1 VFLLAGSIVQS
12 LIILNND
19 TYEPKSWQALLIMYA
34 CIIGA
39 VLTNTV
45 VSSFLP
51 AIEGAI
57 LICYVV
63 GFFAILITVTYLAP
77 VHNSATEVFN
87 FFLNN
92 GGWPT
97 QGLSVFIGMISTVF
111 IFLGK
116 FSHSLP
122 SSPPMLTLSLGADSV
137 IHVHTRGKILLK
149 D

>member
-1 VFLLAGSIVQS
+1 
-12 LIILNND
+12 
-19 TYEPKSWQALLIMYA
+19 MYA

-45 VSSFLP
+45 ISSFLP

-57 LICYVV
+57 LICHVV

-97 QGLSVFIGMISTVF
+97 QGLSVFIGIISTVF

-116 FSHSLP
+116 FSRLLLF
-122 SSPPMLTLSLGADSV
+122 SPLMLT
-137 IHVHTRGKILLK
+137 
-149 D
+149 